1 MIKIKFQNG
10 KTKLNKEMFDTFQNN
25 IEAGINEATN
35 TTKTNIPT
43 IGNITNFGKL
53 VILNITTTEQKDNVG
68 NNKATVLATLDAKWR
83 PTATLN
89 VNPVVAKDENYKI
102 IPNCYVI
109 LRNTGVLEF
118 YQASGATKN
127 VKQILGQI
135 SYSIN

>member
-1 MIKIKFQNG
+1 MIKINFQNG

-25 IEAGINEATN
+25 IEAGINEVTD
-35 TTKTNIPT
+35 TTKTDIS

-53 VILNITTTEQKDNVG
+53 VILNIATTEQKDNVE
-68 NNKATVLATLDAKWR
+68 NNKATVLATLDEKWR
-83 PTATLN
+83 PAVGLITN
-89 VNPVVAKDENYKI
+89 SVVAKDEKYTI

-118 YQASGATKN
+118 YQTSGATKN

-135 SYSIN
+135 SYYIN

>member
-1 MIKIKFQNG
+1 MIKINFQNG

-25 IEAGINEATN
+25 IEAGINEVTD
-35 TTKTNIPT
+35 TTKTDIS

-53 VILNITTTEQKDNVG
+53 VILNIATTEQKDNVE
-68 NNKATVLATLDAKWR
+68 NNKATVLATLDEKWR
-83 PTATLN
+83 PAVGLITN
-89 VNPVVAKDENYKI
+89 SVVAKDEKYTI

-118 YQASGATKN
+118 YQTSGATKN

-135 SYSIN
+135 SYYIS